1 MVLDIKSFNFLN
13 SYIEKSAKFIFS
25 YLVHHETLLQN
36 ATQIMKKCDIYF
48 YYEMQRSLLQ
58 NMSLVFDSFITKM
71 QQLIQNVKFTT
82 ECVSRRIELSDPL
95 TDSESFL
102 FKTKIAGS
110 APDNL
115 STRNIEIIVPSKYLS
130 IFWRSLE
137 LPLFNCDINL
147 TLSWPENCLSTG
159 ITTCLAEVEL
169 VANTTINLLT
179 ESEFTRTDANLCVPI
194 GKLTK
199 QDNTKLLQKL
209 KSCLK
214 GSVSLNKK
222 GDITKK
228 FTRTNN
234 NEFSYLIHPNF
245 QRVNGT
251 FVLIF
256 KNLSHRAS
264 FLIIIF
270 NHQLSEHF

>member
-1 MVLDIKSFNFLN
+1 MVLDIRSFNLLS
-13 SYIEKSAKFIFS
+13 SYIEKSAKVIFS

-36 ATQIMKKCDIYF
+36 ATEIIKKCDIYF

-71 QQLIQNVKFTT
+71 RQLIQNVKFTT
-82 ECVSRRIELSDPL
+82 ECVSRRIELNDRL

-102 FKTKIAGS
+102 FKTKIVGS

-115 STRNIEIIVPSKYLS
+115 NTKNIEIIVPSKYLS

-137 LPLFNCDINL
+137 LPLFNCDVNL
-147 TLSWPENCLSTG
+147 SLTWPENCVITG
-159 ITTCLAEVEL
+159 ITKCVAEVEL

-179 ESEFTRTDANLCVPI
+179 ESEFTITDVNLCVPI
-194 GKLTK
+194 GKLRK

-214 GSVSLNKK
+214 RSVSWNKK
-222 GDITKK
+222 SYIAKK

-234 NEFSYLIHPNF
+234 NEFSYLIDPNF
-245 QRVNGT
+245 QRVNRT
-251 FVLIF
+251 FALIF
-256 KNLSHRAS
+256 KNLPHRTS

>member
-1 MVLDIKSFNFLN
+1 MVLDIKSFNLLS
-13 SYIEKSAKFIFS
+13 SYIEKSAKVIFS

-36 ATQIMKKCDIYF
+36 ATEIIKKCDIYF

-71 QQLIQNVKFTT
+71 RQLIQNVKFTT
-82 ECVSRRIELSDPL
+82 ECVSRRIELNDRL

-115 STRNIEIIVPSKYLS
+115 NTKNIEIIVPSKYLS

-137 LPLFNCDINL
+137 LPLFNCDVNL
-147 TLSWPENCLSTG
+147 SLTWPENCVITG
-159 ITTCLAEVEL
+159 ITKCVAEVEL

-179 ESEFTRTDANLCVPI
+179 ESEFTITDANLCVPI
-194 GKLTK
+194 GKLRK

-209 KSCLK
+209 KFCLK
-214 GSVSLNKK
+214 RSVSWNKK
-222 GDITKK
+222 SYIAKK

-234 NEFSYLIHPNF
+234 NEFSYLIDPNF
-245 QRVNGT
+245 QRVNRT
-251 FVLIF
+251 YALIF
-256 KNLSHRAS
+256 KNLSHRTS
-264 FLIIIF
+264 FLIMIF